1 VRCSRVFSSF
11 NVNPARSSHV
21 RADTLRTLERSVTVF
36 DVLALRSE
44 IPIEEYGEPLVQMPA
59 ELFSLGLMK
68 YLAPLRGFESDG
80 GPASRQNRWLF

>member
-1 VRCSRVFSSF
+1 
-11 NVNPARSSHV
+11 
-21 RADTLRTLERSVTVF
+21 VF

-68 YLAPLRGFESDG
+68 YLVPLRGFESG
-80 GPASRQNRWLF
+80 GRPASRQNRWLF